1 MPTLSVL
8 PDQLRLWEVGVVRVR
23 CVDNAERCS
32 LDLHVNGAGME
43 RATRPTQRAMGEGQ
57 PRVTGKVCLTSP
69 AKSLAP
75 LAN

>member
-23 CVDNAERCS
+23 YVDNAERCS

-43 RATRPTQRAMGEGQ
+43 RATRATQRAKGEGQ
-57 PRVTGKVCLTSP
+57 PHVTGKVCLTSP